1 MNVPRIHPDTIEEVK
16 QRADIVD
23 VVSERVVLKKM
34 GKDLVGLCPFHDE
47 GSPSFT
53 VSPSK
58 QMYYCFGC
66 QSGGNAIKF
75 LMEIGKHSFSEVVL
89 DLARRYQVPVHTIE
103 PEQREELQ
111 RQLSL
116 REELYEIMAIAV
128 RFYEHALHQPQGSD
142 ALNYL
147 KVDRQ
152 LSLETIQQ
160 FQLGYAPA
168 GWESLYSY
176 LVEEKRFSVQLVEE
190 AGLIKAR
197 NTGGGYYDRF
207 RDRLMIPIHDSQGR
221 AIAFGGR
228 TLSDEQPKYLNSPE
242 TPLFD
247 KGKTL
252 YALDK
257 AKSAISKADK
267 AVVVEGYFDA
277 IALHAAG
284 ISNAVASLGT
294 ALSLDAVKQ
303 LLRYTD
309 SKQVILN
316 FDADAAGTTAAERAI
331 GEIAE
336 LAYKGQVQL
345 RIINIPD
352 GKDADDFLKST
363 GSPEPYRQLM
373 DNAPLWLD
381 WQMQQLLQGNDL
393 KQSDAYQRIA
403 KQMVNLLTKIQNTDT
418 RMYYVNRC
426 AEILSQGNG
435 TLVALRAQD
444 LIKKLNRIRRK
455 ESKSEQEK
463 QQDLVPVS
471 ADRGLLEKAE
481 AVLLRLYLHCPEH
494 RGAIAQELEARD
506 LDFSLSHHRFLWQQ
520 IIQVEYHAPTGD
532 LLSQVQERFLQTNQD
547 LKPVSELFHLD
558 EKSQRDL
565 VNPPLM
571 IQGAIACIERV
582 LCDKRCRQA
591 LQLWKETDL
600 TKEPDRARDYQE
612 QISEE
617 KKRIEELDKHRQVS
631 LIDWLQM
638 Y

>member
-23 VVSERVVLKKM
+23 IVSERVVLKKQ

-66 QSGGNAIKF
+66 QAGGNSITF
-75 LMEIGKHSFSEVVL
+75 LMEIGKHSFSDVVL

-294 ALSLDAVKQ
+294 ALSLDAVKH

-373 DNAPLWLD
+373 EDAPLWLD
-381 WQMQQLLQGNDL
+381 WQMQQLLRGNDL
-393 KQSDAYQRIA
+393 NQSDAYQRIA

-435 TLVALRAQD
+435 TLVSFRAQD
-444 LIKKLNRIRRK
+444 LIKQLNRIRR
-455 ESKSEQEK
+455 
-463 QQDLVPVS
+463 
-471 ADRGLLEKAE
+471 
-481 AVLLRLYLHCPEH
+481 
-494 RGAIAQELEARD
+494 
-506 LDFSLSHHRFLWQQ
+506 
-520 IIQVEYHAPTGD
+520 
-532 LLSQVQERFLQTNQD
+532 
-547 LKPVSELFHLD
+547 
-558 EKSQRDL
+558 
-565 VNPPLM
+565 
-571 IQGAIACIERV
+571 QG
-582 LCDKRCRQA
+582 K
-591 LQLWKETDL
+591 
-600 TKEPDRARDYQE
+600 
-612 QISEE
+612 
-617 KKRIEELDKHRQVS
+617 
-631 LIDWLQM
+631 
-638 Y
+638 

>member
-1 MNVPRIHPDTIEEVK
+1 MNVPRIHPDTIEQVK

-23 VVSERVVLKKM
+23 IVSERVVLKKQ

-66 QSGGNAIKF
+66 QAGGNSITF
-75 LMEIGKHSFSEVVL
+75 LMEIGKHSFSDVVL

-128 RFYEHALHQPQGSD
+128 RFYEHALYQPQGSY

-152 LSLETIQQ
+152 FSLETIQQ

-176 LVEEKRFSVQLVEE
+176 LVEEKGFSVQLVEE

-252 YALDK
+252 YGLDK

-303 LLRYTD
+303 LLRYTE

-331 GEIAE
+331 GELAE

-352 GKDADDFLKST
+352 GKDADEFLKST
-363 GSPEPYRQLM
+363 GSPDPYRQLM

-381 WQMQQLLQGNDL
+381 WQMQQLLRGNDL
-393 KQSDAYQRIA
+393 NQSDAYQRVA
-403 KQMVNLLTKIQNTDT
+403 KQMVNLLIKIQNTDT

-444 LIKKLNRIRRK
+444 LIKKINQIRRK
-455 ESKSEQEK
+455 ESKTEQEK
-463 QQDLVPVS
+463 QQELVPIS
-471 ADRGLLEKAE
+471 ADRGLLENAE
-481 AVLLRLYLHCPEH
+481 SVLLRLYLHCPEH
-494 RGAIAQELEARD
+494 RAAIAEELEARD
-506 LDFSLSHHRFLWQQ
+506 LDFSLTHHRFLWQQ
-520 IIQVEYHAPTGD
+520 IIQVENQEMTGD
-532 LLSQVQERFLQTNQD
+532 LLSQVQQRFLQNNRD
-547 LKPVSELFHLD
+547 LKPVSELFHLS

-565 VNPPLM
+565 LNPPLM

-591 LQLWKETDL
+591 LQLWKEIDL
-600 TKEPDRARDYQE
+600 TKEPDRGRYYQE
-612 QISEE
+612 QIAEE

-631 LIDWLQM
+631 LIDLLQM